1 METLGHLPTDS
12 IPKVMSSW
20 CPGSPGEGVL
30 FSAPSWTPALPTG
43 VLAAQAGAAVGAST
57 VTELAPA
64 SPPSASC
71 GLLQDYREEIW
82 GWVSLSG
89 TCCCDF
95 LSCCISIRLDTAPL
109 SPLVALALRISSK
122 ITPPLPALQFP
133 GARQGGGGGAAR
145 PALLG
150 CPRGPQHL
158 AAPRGEGAPKVQS
171 VRPQACAECLSAAG
185 AGRGPRRQALPF
197 PTFPTGCRLGWG
209 RRPHRAAPPFFSALP
224 VELIPLNCNCHLQVF
239 NGEPAAHSWGR
250 GLNQGLTGR
259 RGLGGSWV
267 GEVVGGQGA
276 TTG

>member
-1 METLGHLPTDS
+1 MVPW
-12 IPKVMSSW
+12 V
-20 CPGSPGEGVL
+20 PGRRGAFLSPQL
-30 FSAPSWTPALPTG
+30 DPPLPTG

-171 VRPQACAECLSAAG
+171 VRPQACAECLSAVPECRGGRAG
-185 AGRGPRRQALPF
+185 TSQAGCALPHL
-197 PTFPTGCRLGWG
+197 PHW
-209 RRPHRAAPPFFSALP
+209 RPP
-224 VELIPLNCNCHLQVF
+224 
-239 NGEPAAHSWGR
+239 G
-250 GLNQGLTGR
+250 
-259 RGLGGSWV
+259 V
-267 GEVVGGQGA
+267 GEAATQGCPA
-276 TTG
+276 FLLRFARGAHTTEL

>member
-133 GARQGGGGGAAR
+133 GARQGGGGGQHVLPCWGAHVGLSTW
-145 PALLG
+145 LL
-150 CPRGPQHL
+150 PRGR
-158 AAPRGEGAPKVQS
+158 APRRYSQ
-171 VRPQACAECLSAAG
+171 
-185 AGRGPRRQALPF
+185 
-197 PTFPTGCRLGWG
+197 
-209 RRPHRAAPPFFSALP
+209 
-224 VELIPLNCNCHLQVF
+224 
-239 NGEPAAHSWGR
+239 
-250 GLNQGLTGR
+250 
-259 RGLGGSWV
+259 
-267 GEVVGGQGA
+267 
-276 TTG
+276 